1 MASTPISKMPQQQQ
15 QQQPMYPQQ
24 QQQQQ
29 PMYPQPQQQL
39 MVPAPQPQQQL
50 MTPQPQQQLIAPAP
64 QQQLLMPQQPQQQ
77 QLMVPQQQ
85 RQPQVRFSDMMQAP
99 AALLPP
105 PPVYAPKMQPQRMV
119 RGERHMFTTS
129 DDNVMMKQ
137 IHATHAY
144 DGRQVEVRPLLQLIE
159 EILQRSTTTTLDRA
173 VQAPLVSS
181 HMESLDE
188 RSHQDAFVGMLE
200 ALAYTIHKISC
211 EISCKCSGG
220 GDAHSTTVALFSTLS
235 SFSWDAK
242 VVLAL
247 AAFAVNYGEF
257 WLVAELYGTHP
268 LAKSIALLKQLPDV
282 FEQSN
287 LLRPKFEALRDLIKA
302 MLDVTKCIVQFNEL
316 PSQYISA
323 DQPLMSVAA
332 THIPT
337 AVYWTIRS
345 VVACA
350 SQIIGLIGLG
360 HEYIPST
367 SEAWELSSLAHKMKN
382 IHEHLTKQLALC
394 YQYIDEKKHVEAFNT
409 LIRLFETIH
418 IDNHKILKALI
429 YAKDDM
435 QPLLEGS
442 TKRRVGVEVLRRKNV
457 LLLISDLDI
466 SQEEL
471 SIMEQMYKESREQPS
486 RPESQYE
493 VVWLPIVDRTLPWTD
508 AKQRDFDRL
517 QVNMPWY
524 SVHHPSLIDPAVVKY
539 IKEMWN
545 FNKKPILVVLDI
557 QGRVVNPNA
566 LHMLWIWGSLAFPFT
581 SMREEALWREETWR
595 LELLVDGIDP
605 HIFNWIV
612 EERFICLYGGEDIDW
627 IKKFTTTARAVA
639 QAARIPL
646 EMVYVGKSNPK
657 DRVKRNINIITTEKL
672 SHCWPDLTSIW
683 FFWIR
688 LESMWHS
695 KMQHGKTIDNDR
707 IMQGIMTMLTFDGSE
722 QGWALIS
729 KGSANMVKAKGE
741 MMLNCFQKYDAWK
754 ENVDSKGFIQALDDH
769 LQQLHTPHHCSRLIL
784 PGSVGRIPEV
794 VVCTECGRPMEKF
807 LMYSCCTD

>member
-1 MASTPISKMPQQQQ
+1 MAPP
-15 QQQPMYPQQ
+15 
-24 QQQQQ
+24 
-29 PMYPQPQQQL
+29 
-39 MVPAPQPQQQL
+39 
-50 MTPQPQQQLIAPAP
+50 
-64 QQQLLMPQQPQQQ
+64 PQQQ
-77 QLMVPQQQ
+77 QLMMPQQQQPPMMPQQQQEVMVPQQQ
-85 RQPQVRFSDMMQAP
+85 QPHVRFSDMVQAP
-99 AALLPP
+99 AAPLTPAP
-105 PPVYAPKMQPQRMV
+105 SYTYAPKTQPQRM
-119 RGERHMFTTS
+119 RSERHMFTTS

-137 IHATHAY
+137 ILGTHAY
-144 DGRQVEVRPLLQLIE
+144 DGREVEVRPLLQLIE
-159 EILQRSTTTTLDRA
+159 EILQRSTTAPTYDRA
-173 VQAPLVSS
+173 LQGMIKKMSIGPTSYFT
-181 HMESLDE
+181 MDSLDE
-188 RSHQDAFVGMLE
+188 RTQEAAFVGMLE
-200 ALAYTIHKISC
+200 ALAYTIHKISS

-220 GDAHSTTVALFSTLS
+220 GDAHTTTVALFNTLS

-247 AAFAVNYGEF
+247 AAFAVTYGEF
-257 WLVAELYGTHP
+257 MLVAELYVTNP
-268 LAKSIALLKQLPDV
+268 LAKSIALLKQLPDI
-282 FEQSN
+282 FEQSEM
-287 LLRPKFEALRDLIKA
+287 LRPRFDALRLLLKA

-316 PSQYISA
+316 PHQYISP
-323 DQPLMSVAA
+323 DQPPMSVAA

-360 HEYIPST
+360 HDYIPST
-367 SEAWELSSLAHKMKN
+367 TEAWELSSLAHKVNN
-382 IHEHLTKQLALC
+382 IHEHLTKQLTLC
-394 YQYIDEKKHVEAFNT
+394 YQHIDEKKSIEAYTT
-409 LIRLFETIH
+409 LVRLFETIH
-418 IDNHKILKALI
+418 IDNMKILKALI

-471 SIMEQMYKESREQPS
+471 SIMEQMYRESRDQPT

-493 VVWLPIVDRTLPWTD
+493 VVWLPVVDRTVPWTE
-508 AKQRDFDRL
+508 AKQREFERL

-539 IKEMWN
+539 IKDMWH

-566 LHMLWIWGSLAFPFT
+566 LHMMWIWGSLAFPFT

-595 LELLVDGIDP
+595 LELLVDGIDQ
-605 HIFNWIV
+605 HVLDWMV

-627 IKKFTTTARAVA
+627 IRKFTVAAKLVA
-639 QAARIPL
+639 QAARIPF
-646 EMVYVGKSNPK
+646 EMIYVGKSNPRE
-657 DRVKRNINIITTEKL
+657 RVRRNISIITTEKL

-695 KMQHGKTIDNDR
+695 KMQHGKTIENDR
-707 IMQGIMTMLTFDGSE
+707 IMQEIMTMLTFDGSE

-729 KGSANMVKAKGE
+729 KGSANMAKAKGDVI
-741 MMLNCFQKYDAWK
+741 LNCFLKYDAWK
-754 ENVDSKGFIQALDDH
+754 ENVDNKGFIPALTDQ
-769 LQQLHTPHHCSRLIL
+769 LQLLHTAHHCSRLVL
-784 PGSVGRIPEV
+784 PGSMGRIPEMV
-794 VVCTECGRPMEKF
+794 ACTECGRPMEKF
-807 LMYSCCTD
+807 VMYRCCTD